1 MALRRGFGGS
11 GTISKQS
18 FGKGP
23 RTFYM
28 KQGEE
33 TTVVLLDDICTECVR
48 HCMFLKGDGK
58 GNSLRETCFHFD
70 PGNPA
75 HKDDAPQH
83 CLGCNAILRYDRIAR
98 KHFLYLTLIDER
110 AFTIEGK
117 TFKDMKRLLELSKD
131 DGDIF
136 ERRRKAEGGLVGA
149 KFQVYRGKSQRSS
162 KHGSEWKFLGFVYNK
177 AGGEDVLTGL
187 ARYFWN
193 SPAIPAI
200 RENTQKH
207 EGKAIDHQAATQKLV
222 TPYNYEEL
230 MGTYD
235 KASMAKFVAYYEAAV
250 GARAAVGAGGAG
262 GGYVAPPMPGGMA
275 APATMPA
282 GAAPQTYQAPAAPP
296 PQQQFSAPNAPH
308 IPPREQQGYQAPPPP
323 QQQQAAPAQ
332 APASA
337 QPQSVYQGTPWQD
350 PATPQAAPAQ
360 AAPAPAPV
368 QPQVQPQVYPGQQQ
382 AQAQPQVPDPAT
394 AGGPAYSPPPFPG
407 AVVPPSQQA
416 PAAPAPQATNYEF
429 GAPAQPAPAPTQPA
443 PAAPSDDFGLA

>member
-83 CLGCNAILRYDRIAR
+83 CQGCNGMLRYDRIAR

-117 TFKDMKRLLELSKD
+117 TYKDMKRLLELSKE

-187 ARYFWN
+187 ARYFWQ

-200 RENTQKH
+200 RENHQKL
-207 EGKAIDHQAATQKLV
+207 EGKALDHQGATHKLV

-230 MGTYD
+230 MGSHD

-250 GARAAVGAGGAG
+250 GARAAVGAGGGG

-282 GAAPQTYQAPAAPP
+282 GAAPQTYQAPAA
-296 PQQQFSAPNAPH
+296 APH
-308 IPPREQQGYQAPPPP
+308 IPPRDQQGYQAPPPP
-323 QQQQAAPAQ
+323 QQMASPQQSAAP
-332 APASA
+332 P
-337 QPQSVYQGTPWQD
+337 PQQSIYAGTPWEGQQ
-350 PATPQAAPAQ
+350 AVAPQAAPAQ
-360 AAPAPAPV
+360 AALAPAPA
-368 QPQVQPQVYPGQQQ
+368 QQQVYPGQQ
-382 AQAQPQVPDPAT
+382 AVPAQPQVPDPAS
-394 AGGPAYSPPPFPG
+394 AGGPGYSPPPFPG

-416 PAAPAPQATNYEF
+416 PAAPAPQAANYEF
-429 GAPAQPAPAPTQPA
+429 GAPAQAPAPTQPA
-443 PAAPSDDFGLA
+443 QASSDDFGLA